1 MSRMTIRHFPISSF
15 TVTTAIIAAAILATA
30 LLAGCNSSQAD
41 VQIAVSLTQTAAV
54 IATDSAVA
62 STSTPVPPTP
72 TAPPAVVTAT
82 PVNGGATSD
91 DAPAPAATFDARDI
105 GATGASLAAYAAS
118 AWNINSSEQ
127 DDAPALEGVF
137 AFPVQ
142 SDEEIP
148 SLWVAHTLG
157 MRSFNSQEMH
167 SVAIFTWEN
176 GQWQELG
183 RVMLGTED
191 AGDQTPYPDYLGDGA
206 VRQINIEPS
215 ATAEHI
221 WLTVEGGVGAHSG
234 VVNLLSFDGATM
246 RIEASGFSSS
256 PGVAEY
262 TDLNGDGNA
271 EMLLDATDYYV
282 FCYACGVRLQQFSVL
297 HWNGTRMEPITLQP
311 LPATDQP
318 ELKAIND
325 RAVELAQAGLWKDA
339 LATALSALDLGV
351 VDNTYD
357 WNLRLIQLNAGV
369 KRGAALDESGGYSI
383 LDNIFY
389 GDYPA
394 AVDVMRPYAPADIFN
409 AETPLII
416 GTPAEGSTEILA
428 DWISRTAASALTVM
442 PDLAPAIYLQ
452 GWAAFLQSGDVEA
465 ALDDVARAAALAPDD
480 ALFRDSVGYLLG
492 DSTPTPPADVTATG
506 TPTPEI
512 SATVAATERAG
523 SVESATAT
531 PEPTPEPAPA
541 TPRAAFGRLFY
552 SAQNADGQ
560 TAIFQL
566 DPDSGTVRQ
575 VVDNAAQPAL
585 QPGGDRL
592 AFHSTRDDML
602 GLGGYDL
609 GVQERVRFSFNTED
623 TAPTWDP
630 AVQQLLF
637 ASTRYGDGRWRLY
650 SVWADGRGDAVDLG
664 YGQDP
669 DWHPNEALIVFK
681 GCDERGG
688 RCGLW
693 TMAPDGSAR
702 RPLTDNPGDAAPD
715 WSPNGQYVVFMSN
728 ERDGNWELYRV
739 DVDSGAVLRLTD
751 DPANDGLPAVSPDG
765 REVAYMT
772 NQGGAWSIQ
781 VISIDGS
788 IDGGAARTLVGI
800 GDNVADWLDQGVEWE
815 R

>member
-1 MSRMTIRHFPISSF
+1 
-15 TVTTAIIAAAILATA
+15 
-30 LLAGCNSSQAD
+30 
-41 VQIAVSLTQTAAV
+41 
-54 IATDSAVA
+54 
-62 STSTPVPPTP
+62 
-72 TAPPAVVTAT
+72 
-82 PVNGGATSD
+82 
-91 DAPAPAATFDARDI
+91 
-105 GATGASLAAYAAS
+105 
-118 AWNINSSEQ
+118 
-127 DDAPALEGVF
+127 
-137 AFPVQ
+137 
-142 SDEEIP
+142 
-148 SLWVAHTLG
+148 
-157 MRSFNSQEMH
+157 
-167 SVAIFTWEN
+167 
-176 GQWQELG
+176 
-183 RVMLGTED
+183 
-191 AGDQTPYPDYLGDGA
+191 
-206 VRQINIEPS
+206 
-215 ATAEHI
+215 
-221 WLTVEGGVGAHSG
+221 
-234 VVNLLSFDGATM
+234 
-246 RIEASGFSSS
+246 
-256 PGVAEY
+256 
-262 TDLNGDGNA
+262 
-271 EMLLDATDYYV
+271 
-282 FCYACGVRLQQFSVL
+282 
-297 HWNGTRMEPITLQP
+297 
-311 LPATDQP
+311 
-318 ELKAIND
+318 
-325 RAVELAQAGLWKDA
+325 
-339 LATALSALDLGV
+339 
-351 VDNTYD
+351 
-357 WNLRLIQLNAGV
+357 
-369 KRGAALDESGGYSI
+369 
-383 LDNIFY
+383 
-389 GDYPA
+389 
-394 AVDVMRPYAPADIFN
+394 
-409 AETPLII
+409 
-416 GTPAEGSTEILA
+416 
-428 DWISRTAASALTVM
+428 
-442 PDLAPAIYLQ
+442 
-452 GWAAFLQSGDVEA
+452 
-465 ALDDVARAAALAPDD
+465 
-480 ALFRDSVGYLLG
+480 
-492 DSTPTPPADVTATG
+492 
-506 TPTPEI
+506 TPEI

-523 SVESATAT
+523 SAEPATAT

-560 TAIFQL
+560 TVIFQL

-575 VVDNAAQPAL
+575 VVENAAQPAI

-751 DPANDGLPAVSPDG
+751 DPASDGLPAVSPDG

-772 NQGGAWSIQ
+772 NQGGTWSIQ
-781 VISIDGS
+781 IISIDGS